1 MPSPLVSTSGTVPPA
16 LYNVKVVPSGKVPL
30 VPTTMLKVSVPVPV
44 FVTVLVKLT
53 VEPGAAG
60 PALMSLESVTAA
72 VCVTVNGTVLEAGD
86 RCSAIVVRR
95 GRGVV
100 QHARCRNVRR
110 VVDLHLKGDRARL
123 AWCDLSHG
131 CHEGIAIQA
140 G

>member
-16 LYNVKVVPSGKVPL
+16 LYNVKVVPGGKVPV

-72 VCVTVNGTVLEAGD
+72 VCVTVNGTVLEEPVTVVAPLLYDVVAVLFNTPGAGMF
-86 RCSAIVVRR
+86 VVS
-95 GRGVV
+95 
-100 QHARCRNVRR
+100 
-110 VVDLHLKGDRARL
+110 LTFT
-123 AWCDLSHG
+123 
-131 CHEGIAIQA
+131 
-140 G
+140 